1 MTLAKKYTNPP
12 ANFKLAYARP
22 LGESDWVAFGTQAR
36 TAAYLER
43 CAGIDPDVWLQY
55 GAPGGRDVI
64 YVRTR

>member
-1 MTLAKKYTNPP
+1 MTLAKKFTNPP

-22 LGESDWVAFGTQAR
+22 CGESNWVAFGTQACA
-36 TAAYLER
+36 AAYLER

-64 YVRTR
+64 YVRAK